1 MGDEG
6 IVKRLKVIV
15 KDHGGQLALA
25 GEIGVD
31 QGFISKVI
39 NKKQEMSYYLIRKL
53 CFQLKYSPEWLIL
66 GTGEKK
72 INKPESAKLITEI
85 QMMRTELDIL
95 HARMRAF
102 ELEIK
107 ELKDKLDLKEDLI
120 RKLEAEG
127 LKIEKEHKSFEME
140 LTTKL
145 NEKLHKIETK
155 ESDIINFL
163 KEFQNICWIAID

>member
-1 MGDEG
+1 MSDDG

-15 KDHGGQLALA
+15 KEHGGQLALA
-25 GEIGVD
+25 GAIGVD

-39 NKKQEMSYYLIRKL
+39 NKKQEVSYYLIRKL

-102 ELEIK
+102 EMEIK
-107 ELKDKLDLKEDLI
+107 EIKENNA
-120 RKLEAEG
+120 AEQKKAG
-127 LKIEKEHKSFEME
+127 
-140 LTTKL
+140 
-145 NEKLHKIETK
+145 
-155 ESDIINFL
+155 
-163 KEFQNICWIAID
+163 

>member
-107 ELKDKLDLKEDLI
+107 ELKDSQAPNHKE
-120 RKLEAEG
+120 AV
-127 LKIEKEHKSFEME
+127 
-140 LTTKL
+140 
-145 NEKLHKIETK
+145 
-155 ESDIINFL
+155 
-163 KEFQNICWIAID
+163 

>member
-1 MGDEG
+1 MPLVTQKRHLVNRVNFFKLTFDNPATLFIIAGRMSDEA

-15 KDHGGQLALA
+15 KEHGGQLALA
-25 GEIGVD
+25 GAIGVD

-39 NKKQEMSYYLIRKL
+39 NKKQDVSYYLIRKL

-95 HARMRAF
+95 HARMRAY
-102 ELEIK
+102 ELEMK
-107 ELKDKLDLKEDLI
+107 DLKEN
-120 RKLEAEG
+120 G
-127 LKIEKEHKSFEME
+127 LVGEQKAS
-140 LTTKL
+140 
-145 NEKLHKIETK
+145 
-155 ESDIINFL
+155 
-163 KEFQNICWIAID
+163 